1 MNALQKFLLENPVED
16 VTADIVISERLKGF
30 HFKIKAITSG
40 EYNQYQSVC
49 IENPNSSKKRKFNTK
64 KFNELVVLNHTVEPN
79 FKDADWLK
87 AAECVDSSR
96 LINKTLL
103 AGEVTEVAQQILKL
117 SGFDNEDLEEEVEE
131 VKN

>member
-30 HFKIKAITSG
+30 TFKIKAITSG
-40 EYNQYQSVC
+40 EYNQYQSIC
-49 IENPNSSKKRKFNTK
+49 IENPNSPKKRKFNTK

>member
-1 MNALQKFLLENPVED
+1 MNALQQFLLENPVD
-16 VTADIVISERLKGF
+16 NVVNNVVVSDRLKNF
-30 HFKIKAITSG
+30 PFTIKAITSA
-40 EYNQYQSVC
+40 EYNQYQSIC
-49 IENPNSSKKRKFNTK
+49 IENPNSPKKRKFNTK
-64 KFNELVVLNHTVEPN
+64 KFNELIVLNHTTEPN

-103 AGEVTEVAQQILKL
+103 AGEVTELAQQIMKL

-131 VKN
+131 AKN

>member
-1 MNALQKFLLENPVED
+1 MNALQKFLLENPVDD
-16 VTADIVISERLKGF
+16 VTTDIVVSERLREF
-30 HFKIKAITSG
+30 PFKIKAITSG
-40 EYNQYQSVC
+40 EYNQYQSIC
-49 IENPNSSKKRKFNTK
+49 IENPNSPKKRKFNTK
-64 KFNELVVLNHTVEPN
+64 KFNELIILNHTVEPN

-103 AGEVTEVAQQILKL
+103 AGEVTELAQQILKL

-131 VKN
+131 AKN